1 MTLQSLIDDVLAEID
16 VRKNPFLCALADGS
30 FAKDDFLETQF
41 QFYWAVTFFARPM
54 AALAA
59 KIPDASMRVEIL
71 RNVWEEHGEG
81 DKSKMHGATFREFL
95 ARLAGISDD
104 DVTRELERRPLW
116 PEVRAFNTL
125 LVGACVLDEYL
136 VGAATMGIVERM
148 FSEISSMIGRAV
160 VARKLI
166 EADQLVHY
174 DLHETLDVRHAA
186 DFFDVLAPAWAA
198 DSRARYLIE
207 QGLRM
212 GAMSFD
218 ALYSRLYRSRTR
230 RWIK

>member
-1 MTLQSLIDDVLAEID
+1 LTLASLIDDVLADID

-30 FAKDDFLETQF
+30 FTREDFLETQY

-81 DKSKMHGATFREFL
+81 DRAKMHGTTFREFL
-95 ARLAGISDD
+95 ARLANVDAAVID
-104 DVTRELERRPLW
+104 RELEKRPLW

-160 VARKLI
+160 VARGFVA
-166 EADQLVHY
+166 ADQLVHY
-174 DLHETLDVRHAA
+174 DVHETLDVRHAA
-186 DFFDVLAPAWAA
+186 DFFDVLAPSYGG
-198 DSRARYLIE
+198 DRRSRYLIE

-218 ALYSRLYRSRTR
+218 ALYSRLYRCRER
-230 RWIK
+230 RWER